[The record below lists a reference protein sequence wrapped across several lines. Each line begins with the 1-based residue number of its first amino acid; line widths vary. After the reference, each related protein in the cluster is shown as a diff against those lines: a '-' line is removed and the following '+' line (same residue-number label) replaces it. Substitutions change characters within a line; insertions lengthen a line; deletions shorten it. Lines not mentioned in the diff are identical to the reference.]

1 MKLAESLLAAALV
14 MTASSAL
21 SETALSDLSESAL
34 ADRRVF
40 IVANQPD
47 GYGIDQCLASGERC
61 GASVARAYCQSR
73 DFKAAS
79 AYRRL
84 DPNEITDAMPASA
97 GGPCFGAACAAEYV
111 AITCER

>member
-1 MKLAESLLAAALV
+1 MKLAECLLAAALV
-14 MTASSAL
+14 MTAS
-21 SETALSDLSESAL
+21 SAL

-47 GYGIDQCLASGERC
+47 GYGIDQCLAKGERC
-61 GASVARAYCQSR
+61 GAPAARAYCQSQE
-73 DFKAAS
+73 FKTAS

-84 DPNEITDAMPASA
+84 DPDEVTGAIPAST
-97 GGPCFGAACAAEYV
+97 GGKCSGPACAAEYV